1 MFRKIL
7 IGTLIAGMMLAGV
20 STAVFAKG
28 DHPPVCAPETNALED
43 LGMTREE
50 VKEALDAGQ
59 TLEDLFTEAGLDY
72 EVYVQEHAD
81 AQLAC
86 IEAALEEGT
95 LSEEQ
100 AERMTTAIETALE
113 EGNPL
118 FLGARIKKQQAT
130 MKIKFASF
138 ENIAEAF
145 DMTTEELR
153 EAMGEGQSLVDI
165 ADELGVDL
173 DELDEEWA
181 AAQIADIEQA
191 VADGKMTQEQA
202 DALIERMNE
211 RLGEGI
217 DFENWNPTHQ
227 GRERTDRAERV
238 VNSSKDLVSD
248 ALEALGMTAEEVREA
263 VAAGQ
268 TIEEIA
274 AEQGVDL
281 DALYD
286 EWLAEKSAAVEEAL
300 ANGEI
305 TEEQAQSMLERIENQ
320 AGEGFPFDF
329 LNKVREGMKDR
340 GQGGFDGERGQRP
353 GGMNEGG
360 KFPFSGENN

>member
-7 IGTLIAGMMLAGV
+7 IGTLITGMMLAGV

-72 EVYVQEHAD
+72 AAYVQEYAD

-95 LSEEQ
+95 ISEEQ

-118 FLGARIKKQQAT
+118 FLGVRIKKQQST

-138 ENIAEAF
+138 ENIAETF
-145 DMTTEELR
+145 GMTTEELR
-153 EAMGEGQSLVDI
+153 EAMAEGQTLVDI

-173 DELDEEWA
+173 DVMVEEWVN
-181 AAQIADIEQA
+181 AQIADIEQA

-202 DALIERMNE
+202 DALIERMNDKLE
-211 RLGEGI
+211 EGI
-217 DFENWNPTHQ
+217 DFEKWNPIHQ
-227 GRERTDRAERV
+227 GRERAERV
-238 VNSSKDLVSD
+238 VNNAKDLVSD

-286 EWLAEKSAAVEEAL
+286 EWLAEKSAAVEAAL

-320 AGEGFPFDF
+320 AGEGFLFDF
-329 LNKVREGMKDR
+329 LGKVRDGMKER
-340 GQGGFDGERGQRP
+340 GSFDGERGQRP

-360 KFPFSGENN
+360 NFPFSGENN